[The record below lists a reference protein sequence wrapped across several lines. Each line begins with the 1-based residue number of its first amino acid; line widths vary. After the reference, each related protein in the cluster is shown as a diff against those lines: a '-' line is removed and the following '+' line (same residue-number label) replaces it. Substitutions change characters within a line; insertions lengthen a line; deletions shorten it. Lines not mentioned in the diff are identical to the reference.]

1 MACERSLPTSM
12 ERTEAM
18 WLWLL
23 TAVRP
28 RIAVSTVLPRSSASI
43 ARAMFIEPRL
53 QEMSL
58 PMWSYERSS
67 LYVVGVFTC
76 RISLQRFD
84 MLMRPLIGFALL
96 TVSSNMMYG

>member
-1 MACERSLPTSM
+1 MACERSLPSSI
-12 ERTEAM
+12 ERTEEM

-23 TAVRP
+23 A
-28 RIAVSTVLPRSSASI
+28 AVSPRMAGSTVALRLPPSI
-43 ARAMFIEPRL
+43 ASAMFIDPRL

-58 PMWSYERSS
+58 PIWSYERSS

-84 MLMRPLIGFALL
+84 MLMRPLIGFALF